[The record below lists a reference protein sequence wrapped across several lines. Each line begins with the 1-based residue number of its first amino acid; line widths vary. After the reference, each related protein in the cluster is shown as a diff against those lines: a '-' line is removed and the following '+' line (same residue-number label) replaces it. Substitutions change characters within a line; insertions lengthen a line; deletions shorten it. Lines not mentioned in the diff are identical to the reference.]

1 MSNPVKMK
9 LSTNTKERKQTPI
22 TTGVLDYF
30 PLAMAE
36 VAKCSFQGNEQHN
49 KGEPLHWDKTKSTD
63 HADCIARHLIDR
75 YSVDTDGVLHA
86 AKLAWRALAFLET
99 LLEGQQNVAV
109 VKPEEPLTVKT
120 VDDGW
125 IIWTGGK
132 CPIAGETEVDV
143 KLRECGEHTLNG
155 YAENFRW
162 KHEQIGSDIT
172 AYKIKENK

>member
-9 LSTNTKERKQTPI
+9 LTTNTKERKQTPI

-86 AKLAWRALAFLET
+86 AKLAWRSLAFLET
-99 LLEGQQNVAV
+99 LLEKRQVVPV
-109 VKPEEPLTVKT
+109 VKPEETPQTKVT
-120 VDDGW
+120 DDDW
-125 IIWTGGK
+125 IVWGGGAS
-132 CPIAGETEVDV
+132 PVRFDRSV
-143 KLRECGEHTLNG
+143 KLRFRYGFETLDYKTAG
-155 YAENFRW
+155 YYRW
-162 KHEQIGSDIT
+162 AHLQNGSDIV
-172 AYKIKENK
+172 AYKPL